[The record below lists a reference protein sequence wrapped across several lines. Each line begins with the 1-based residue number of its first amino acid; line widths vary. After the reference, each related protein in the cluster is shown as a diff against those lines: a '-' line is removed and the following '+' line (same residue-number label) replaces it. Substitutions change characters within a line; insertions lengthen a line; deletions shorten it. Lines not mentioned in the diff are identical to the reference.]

1 MTLLYK
7 ITLKEGSYEIMD
19 KLLPTAIQCP
29 VCKNDFWI
37 VWGKDDVL
45 KLSKSC
51 MCKDQMPK
59 SDKK

>member
-37 VWGKDDVL
+37 VWGKR
-45 KLSKSC
+45 
-51 MCKDQMPK
+51 
-59 SDKK
+59 

>member
-1 MTLLYK
+1 MTVLYK
-7 ITLKEGSYEIMD
+7 IVLKEGSYEITD

-37 VWGKDDVL
+37 VWGKNDVL
-45 KLSKSC
+45 KLSKYC
-51 MCKDQMPK
+51 ICKDQLAK